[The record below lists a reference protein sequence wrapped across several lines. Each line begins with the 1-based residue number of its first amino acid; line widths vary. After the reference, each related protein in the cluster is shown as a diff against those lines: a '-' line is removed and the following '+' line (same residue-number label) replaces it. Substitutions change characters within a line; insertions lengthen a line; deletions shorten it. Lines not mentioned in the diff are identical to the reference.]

1 MNNDNKLHKLSIGV
15 ITAMGLLA
23 TPQVFAQEEAED
35 GAEPVEKISI
45 VGSRIRT
52 DAFANDTPIDI
63 ISVEDAEQEGLKTLG
78 ELLRTST
85 AAAGSSQITAALTVG
100 YVTDGGTGAE
110 TVGLRGLG
118 ANRTLILLNGRRAG
132 PAGTRGAVSAFDL
145 NSIPLSAIERVEI
158 LKDGASALY
167 GSDAVAGVINII
179 TKKGDDKTIT
189 VDISQPFESGGEDKR
204 INFSYGEEFAEGS
217 FRVTADY
224 RKTSELK
231 RGDRD
236 YFNCTE
242 RLQFLEDGSRSDPI
256 DPRTGKPHCAETG
269 YGIWVYDDTS
279 DAYGGGLNLAYD
291 YDGFFAANGFESIND
306 ADVPLTTPE
315 GWYPVSY
322 GNDYASNGWWDQR
335 HPYLAQETVVPE
347 TELMSIYATGDYN
360 LTDNITMYGEIIASR
375 RTTETQNYRQFWHGE
390 AGALSPSSFPGFSQ
404 TPGTETNLL
413 AVSLTDHYSSEIEVD
428 YTRGVIGFTGDVG
441 FWTWDLSY
449 QHSISDGD
457 YTQDIIFD
465 DSMYMAQ
472 VNTYFGTT
480 CTADQVTE
488 FSQKSCVDI
497 PWADP
502 EFLYGNRTAEQE
514 DFLFG
519 IDKGNTEYTQQ
530 TLEGFVTGDLF
541 TLPAGEV
548 GAAFGFQVQR
558 DEINDTPGYHT
569 LNGNSWGLSSAG
581 ITKGDQLTK
590 AVFAEIKAPLIEGV
604 TGIEALDLTASARW
618 TDVDTFGTDT
628 TFKLG
633 LNWQIVEGLSVR
645 ASRGTSF
652 RAPALFE
659 LYLAEQTAFPTQLA
673 VDPCLNYGAEY
684 TAGNISDT
692 VYENCLADGV
702 PLDYDTPGS
711 SALSVTSGGEGRL
724 SAETSVA
731 ESIGVVWTSPEDTF
745 AVSVDYFAIEISNEI
760 DNLGGSSIVN
770 RCYGSIDFANEPL
783 CDLFTRRDG
792 TDGDYGIDQINGGY
806 VNIAYQ
812 EVRGVDY
819 NFTYQ
824 DDFDWGSLRFRV
836 EHTMQIEQYSLQFE
850 DSPYNNFVGENGSPK
865 HVGVARLTY
874 SNDDFSLTWTAN
886 YFDSTNDYEYY
897 ASETNTTTVNGNTVT
912 FIDET
917 PWTMYHTA
925 SGSFSYE
932 SLDVIVGVANVF
944 DKEPPR
950 ISSSG
955 FDLGNAAL
963 YSQYDFIGRRVF
975 ANLRYNF

>member
-269 YGIWVYDDTS
+269 YGLWVYDDTS
-279 DAYGGGLNLAYD
+279 TAYGGGLNLAYD

-360 LTDNITMYGEIIASR
+360 LTDDITMYGEFIASR
-375 RTTETQNYRQFWHGE
+375 RTTETQNYRQFWHAE
-390 AGALSPSSFPGFSQ
+390 AGTLPASYFPGFSEA
-404 TPGTETNLL
+404 PGTETNLL

-457 YTQDIIFD
+457 YT
-465 DSMYMAQ
+465 
-472 VNTYFGTT
+472 
-480 CTADQVTE
+480 
-488 FSQKSCVDI
+488 
-497 PWADP
+497 
-502 EFLYGNRTAEQE
+502 
-514 DFLFG
+514 
-519 IDKGNTEYTQQ
+519 
-530 TLEGFVTGDLF
+530 
-541 TLPAGEV
+541 
-548 GAAFGFQVQR
+548 
-558 DEINDTPGYHT
+558 
-569 LNGNSWGLSSAG
+569 
-581 ITKGDQLTK
+581 
-590 AVFAEIKAPLIEGV
+590 
-604 TGIEALDLTASARW
+604 
-618 TDVDTFGTDT
+618 
-628 TFKLG
+628 
-633 LNWQIVEGLSVR
+633 
-645 ASRGTSF
+645 
-652 RAPALFE
+652 
-659 LYLAEQTAFPTQLA
+659 
-673 VDPCLNYGAEY
+673 
-684 TAGNISDT
+684 
-692 VYENCLADGV
+692 
-702 PLDYDTPGS
+702 
-711 SALSVTSGGEGRL
+711 
-724 SAETSVA
+724 
-731 ESIGVVWTSPEDTF
+731 
-745 AVSVDYFAIEISNEI
+745 
-760 DNLGGSSIVN
+760 
-770 RCYGSIDFANEPL
+770 
-783 CDLFTRRDG
+783 
-792 TDGDYGIDQINGGY
+792 
-806 VNIAYQ
+806 
-812 EVRGVDY
+812 
-819 NFTYQ
+819 
-824 DDFDWGSLRFRV
+824 
-836 EHTMQIEQYSLQFE
+836 
-850 DSPYNNFVGENGSPK
+850 
-865 HVGVARLTY
+865 
-874 SNDDFSLTWTAN
+874 
-886 YFDSTNDYEYY
+886 
-897 ASETNTTTVNGNTVT
+897 
-912 FIDET
+912 
-917 PWTMYHTA
+917 
-925 SGSFSYE
+925 
-932 SLDVIVGVANVF
+932 
-944 DKEPPR
+944 
-950 ISSSG
+950 
-955 FDLGNAAL
+955 
-963 YSQYDFIGRRVF
+963 
-975 ANLRYNF
+975 

>member
-179 TKKGDDKTIT
+179 TKKGDDKTVT

-204 INFSYGEEFAEGS
+204 INISYGEEFAEGS

-224 RKTSELK
+224 RNTSELK

-256 DPRTGKPHCAETG
+256 DPRTGKPHCLETG
-269 YGIWVYDDTS
+269 YGLWMYG
-279 DAYGGGLNLAYD
+279 DASTAFGGGLQLAYD
-291 YDGFFAANGFESIND
+291 YDGFFAANGFQSMND
-306 ADVPLTTPE
+306 ANVGLTTPE

-322 GNDYASNGWWDQR
+322 GDDYASEGWWDQR
-335 HPYLAQETVVPE
+335 HPYLGQETMVPE
-347 TELMSIYATGDYN
+347 TTTASIYATGDYN
-360 LTDNITMYGEIIASR
+360 LTDDITMYGELIFSR
-375 RTTETQNYRQFWHGE
+375 RTTETQNYRQFWHAE
-390 AGALSPSSFPGFSQ
+390 AGTLPPSAFDGFSESAD
-404 TPGTETNLL
+404 TSSSIL
-413 AVSLTDHYSSEIEVD
+413 AVSLTDHFSSEIEVD

-457 YTQDIIFD
+457 YTQDIIFY

-472 VNTYFGTT
+472 VNTFFGTS

-488 FSQKSCVDI
+488 FSQKSCVDL

-502 EFLYGNRTAEQE
+502 QFLYGNRTAEQE

-519 IDKGNTEYTQQ
+519 VDKGNTEYTQQ

-633 LNWQIVEGLSVR
+633 LNWEIVEGLSVR

-659 LYLAEQTAFPTQLA
+659 LYLAEQTAYPSQLA

-684 TAGNISDT
+684 DAGNVSDT

-731 ESIGVVWTSPEDTF
+731 ESIGVVWTSPEDTY

-760 DNLGGSSIVN
+760 DNLGGASIVN

-874 SNDDFSLTWTAN
+874 SKDDFSLTWTAN

>member
-1 MNNDNKLHKLSIGV
+1 
-15 ITAMGLLA
+15 MGLLA
-23 TPQVFAQEEAED
+23 APQVFAQEAAAD
-35 GAEPVEKISI
+35 GADEPVEKISI

-85 AAAGSSQITAALTVG
+85 AAAGSNQITAALTVG
-100 YVTDGGTGAE
+100 FVTDGGTGAE

-145 NSIPLSAIERVEI
+145 NTIPLSAIERVEI

-179 TKKGDDKTIT
+179 TKKGDEKNIT
-189 VDISQPFESGGEDKR
+189 VDVSQPFDSGGEDKR
-204 INFSYGEEFAEGS
+204 INISYGEEFAEGS

-224 RKTSELK
+224 RNTAMLS

-242 RLQFLEDGSRSDPI
+242 RLQFLEDGTRSDPI
-256 DPRTGKPHCAETG
+256 DPRTGKPHCSETG
-269 YGIWVYDDTS
+269 YGLWLYGGVS
-279 DAYGGGLNLAYD
+279 SAYGGSLQAAYD
-291 YDGFFAANGFESIND
+291 YDGFFAANGYESIND
-306 ADVPLTTPE
+306 ANVGFTTPE

-322 GNDYASNGWWDQR
+322 GNDYASEGWWDLN
-335 HPYLAQETVVPE
+335 HPYLAKQTVIPE
-347 TELMSIYATGDYN
+347 TTTTSLYLTGDYN
-360 LTDNITMYGEIIASR
+360 LTDGITMYGELIWSR
-375 RTTETQNYRQFWHGE
+375 RTTETNDYRQFWTADVGT
-390 AGALSPSSFPGFSQ
+390 LSPSVLDGFDGAGAVFPV
-404 TPGTETNLL
+404 
-413 AVSLTDHYSSEIEVD
+413 ALTDHFSSEIEVD
-428 YTRGVIGFTGDVG
+428 YTRGVIGFTGDLG
-441 FWTWDLSY
+441 FWNWDLSY

-465 DSMYMAQ
+465 DSMWMAQ
-472 VNTYFGTT
+472 YNAATGGT
-480 CTADQVTE
+480 CAGEVTE
-488 FSQKSCVDI
+488 FSNKTCVNI
-497 PWADP
+497 PWTDP
-502 EFLYGNRTAEQE
+502 QFLYGNRTAEQL

-519 IDKGNTEYTQQ
+519 VDKGNTEYTQQ
-530 TLEGFVTGDLF
+530 TLEGFITGDLF

-548 GAAFGFQVQR
+548 GAAFGFQIQR
-558 DEINDTPGYHT
+558 DEIDDRPGYHT
-569 LNGNSWGLSSAG
+569 LNGNSWGLSGAG
-581 ITKGDQLTK
+581 ITAGSQTTK
-590 AVFAEIKAPLIEGV
+590 AIFAEIKAPLLEGV
-604 TGIEALDLTASARW
+604 TGVESLDLTASGRW
-618 TDVDTFGTDT
+618 TDYDTFGTDT

-633 LNWQIVEGLSVR
+633 LNWEIVEGLSVR

-659 LYLAEQTAFPTQLA
+659 LFLAEQTGFGGQLA
-673 VDPCLNYGAEY
+673 IDPCLDYEAGFASGA
-684 TAGNISDT
+684 ISDT
-692 VYENCLADGV
+692 VYQNCIADGI
-702 PLDYDTPGS
+702 PADYVQPGGS
-711 SALSVTSGGEGRL
+711 VTLVTSGGAGRL
-724 SAETSVA
+724 EAETSVA
-731 ESIGVVWTSPEDTF
+731 EGVGIVWTSPEDTY
-745 AVSVDYFAIEISNEI
+745 AVSIDYFAIEISNEI
-760 DNLGGSSIVN
+760 DNLGGASIVS
-770 RCYGSIDFANEPL
+770 RCYNSIDFANEPL

-792 TDGDYGIDQINGGY
+792 SSANDWGIEQVNGGY

-836 EHTMQIEQYSLQFE
+836 EHTMQIERYSKQFT
-850 DSPYNNFVGENGSPK
+850 DSPYNNLIGENGYPK

-874 SNDDFSLTWTAN
+874 SNDDFSLNWIAS

-897 ASETNTTTVNGNTVT
+897 SSGTNTTTANGNTVT

-917 PWTMYHTA
+917 RWTTYHSA
-925 SGSFSYE
+925 SGSFEYE
-932 SLDVIVGVANVF
+932 NVEIMLGIANLF

-950 ISSSG
+950 ISASG
-955 FDLGNAAL
+955 FDLGNSAM
-963 YSQYDFIGRRVF
+963 YSQYQTAFIGRRVF
-975 ANLRYNF
+975 ANLSYNF